1 MNHKTI
7 ALIGAGNV
15 ATHLARQLTNVG
27 YTIVQVYSR
36 SVASASEL
44 ADQLEISYTTNL
56 DEITDKAD
64 FYIFSIKDSALEEVI
79 SNMPHSN
86 GIWIHTSGSMPM
98 NIFKGKA
105 QDFGV
110 LYPLQTFSKERTI
123 EWKNIPIFIE
133 ASDDTTYQS
142 INQLAEDISS
152 RVSPLSSE
160 DRRQVHLS
168 AVFACNF
175 VNHMYSIANTIV
187 DKANLPFDILLPLI
201 EETCEKVHTLSPP
214 KAQTGPA
221 VRYDE
226 NIISK
231 HINLL
236 ETPELKE
243 IYKLLSESIHKNH
256 Q

>member
-1 MNHKTI
+1 MKNKTI

-44 ADQLEISYTTNL
+44 ANRLKVNYTTNL
-56 DEITDKAD
+56 EEITDKAN

-98 NIFKGKA
+98 NIFKGKV
-105 QDFGV
+105 QNYGV
-110 LYPLQTFSKERTI
+110 LYPLQTFSKTRVI

-133 ASDDTTYQS
+133 ASDDATYQS
-142 INQLAEDISS
+142 INQLAGNISS
-152 RVSPLSSE
+152 RVSLLSSE
-160 DRRQVHLS
+160 DRKQVHLS

-175 VNHMYSIANTIV
+175 VNHMYNIANTIV
-187 DKANLPFDILLPLI
+187 GKANLSFDILLPLI
-201 EETCEKVHTLSPP
+201 KETCEKVYTLSPHN
-214 KAQTGPA
+214 AQTGPA

-226 NIISK
+226 NVISK
-231 HINLL
+231 HIDLL
-236 ETPELKE
+236 DTPELKK
-243 IYKLLSESIHKNH
+243 IYQLLSESIHKNH